1 MRSHLECIGSQ
12 PAELVDKAQEKIDTS
27 IELHRPYVDD
37 VHLTCPEC
45 GKTMT
50 RIPEVMDCWFD
61 SGSMPF
67 AQQHYP
73 FENKEE
79 FEELL
84 PCRLH
89 LRGHRPDERL
99 VLLTA
104 CDLYIYHGK
113 GALQECSRKRPYP

>member
-1 MRSHLECIGSQ
+1 MRSHRVHRLSVRSS
-12 PAELVDKAQEKIDTS
+12 LTRLRKRSMTS

-73 FENKEE
+73 FENKE
-79 FEELL
+79 
-84 PCRLH
+84 R
-89 LRGHRPDERL
+89 
-99 VLLTA
+99 V
-104 CDLYIYHGK
+104 
-113 GALQECSRKRPYP
+113 